1 MISVPSRGNATR
13 SRARLAAL
21 LVAGCLSGWLAG
33 GSSAVAQSSEQDAF
47 IAKGQKLASE
57 RCGRCHAVTETDHS
71 AHPKAP
77 PFRLVV
83 ERYPSENLAEAL
95 AEGIVAGHP
104 DMPVIVL
111 QPDEIEAFLAY
122 LDSFGPDAKGARG
135 AKLKRGA

>member
-1 MISVPSRGNATR
+1 MISVPSKGNPTR
-13 SRARLAAL
+13 SCARLAVL
-21 LVAGCLSGWLAG
+21 LMAGCVSGWLAG
-33 GSSAVAQSSEQDAF
+33 GSPAVAQSREQDAF
-47 IAKGQKLASE
+47 VAKGQKLAAE

-122 LDSFGPDAKGARG
+122 LDSLGTDAKAARG
-135 AKLKRGA
+135 AKVK